1 MMGCNDKNNNG
12 NNSAWQANE
21 NWKKKEKKAQMVN
34 AIENDFFVGWER
46 ERGALKRIDQNL
58 MKLMKC

>member
-1 MMGCNDKNNNG
+1 MIRIIMAITVLGKQIKIG
-12 NNSAWQANE
+12 
-21 NWKKKEKKAQMVN
+21 KKKKKAQMVN